1 MNAQRRLLLAAIIA
15 IMMFLPAF
23 GRAGEDGAERTIGS
37 TQARKE
43 NGH

>member
-1 MNAQRRLLLAAIIA
+1 MNAQRRLLLAAIMI
-15 IMMFLPAF
+15 FLPAF
-23 GRAGEDGAERTIGS
+23 GRAEEDGAERTIGS